1 MISKLIYRVNTGLL
15 FMKQSLLL
23 VPICLIAVKSPGQ
36 KHSIDLSG
44 LISNYSD
51 IGGQN
56 TNMIDNNVLSYTSFG
71 SLDYRL
77 SYYYNKRR
85 SNIFA
90 IELEA
95 SRRTVPTSA
104 QSRMEYLSESY
115 GIGMLGT
122 GKRYWMDSLMIQMV
136 SGFTFLLNK
145 IYQNNNPT
153 DSTHLFLTTGLSI
166 GADLAYR
173 FVKHKR
179 NLNSLYIKTGFRCSL
194 EIISFNVNNTRGNP
208 PKNGIA
214 SILFGV
220 GTYF

>member
-1 MISKLIYRVNTGLL
+1 
-15 FMKQSLLL
+15 MKHWLLL
-23 VPICLIAVKSPGQ
+23 VSICLIAMKSRGQ

-56 TNMIDNNVLSYTSFG
+56 TNMIDNNVLSYTSYG

-85 SNIFA
+85 NNIFA

-95 SRRTVPTSA
+95 SRRTVPVSP
-104 QSRMEYLSESY
+104 QRSVEWLGESY
-115 GIGMLGT
+115 GIGLLGT
-122 GKRYWMDSLMIQMV
+122 GKRYWIDSLMIQMV
-136 SGFTFLLNK
+136 SGFSLLLNK
-145 IYQNNNPT
+145 IYQNNRPE
-153 DSTHLFLTTGLSI
+153 DSTHLFFTTGLSI

-173 FVKHKR
+173 FVKHQR
-179 NLNSLYIKTGFRCSL
+179 NRILNNLYIKTGFRCSL
-194 EIISFNVNNTRGNP
+194 DIISFSVNNTLENL

-220 GTYF
+220 GIYF